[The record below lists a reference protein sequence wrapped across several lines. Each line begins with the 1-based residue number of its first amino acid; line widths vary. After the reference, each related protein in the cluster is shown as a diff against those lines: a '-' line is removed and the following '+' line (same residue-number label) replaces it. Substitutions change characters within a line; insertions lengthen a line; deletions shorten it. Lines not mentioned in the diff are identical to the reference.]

1 MKVLDRIADALEDI
15 AKSLSKEK
23 SEVYDEYERCT
34 QCGAASHLLTDDQFQ
49 EWNQMPQ
56 EDEPYF
62 EDCDQEIPE
71 QIASRSKRVKA

>member
-23 SEVYDEYERCT
+23 PEIYDEHDRCVHCDAPARFMCSDEFYEL
-34 QCGAASHLLTDDQFQ
+34 S
-49 EWNQMPQ
+49 QMPQ

-71 QIASRSKRVKA
+71 QIAARSKRVKA